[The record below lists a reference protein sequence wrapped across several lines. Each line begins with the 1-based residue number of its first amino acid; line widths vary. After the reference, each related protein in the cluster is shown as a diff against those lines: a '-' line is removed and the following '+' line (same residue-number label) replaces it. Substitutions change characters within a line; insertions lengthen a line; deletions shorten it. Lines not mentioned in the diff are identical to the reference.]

1 MKKSA
6 GTIMLMQLLS
16 VAGGLGLMVLLL
28 FQGNGI
34 SSMFYHL
41 YNTVTLLL
49 LLAVAVPPML
59 LQGVWKDLFRVFQFG
74 KNNQK
79 FSICEIR
86 KTLLAIEL
94 LQRQIIYGTIM
105 IVCVQTLYILMQVD
119 ALEELGPNLA
129 VDLDSIIYM
138 AIALLFIEP
147 LKSFTQRYLENY
159 LAEEED

>member
-1 MKKSA
+1 
-6 GTIMLMQLLS
+6 MLMQLVS
-16 VAGGLGLMVLLL
+16 VAGGLVLMALLL

-34 SSMFYHL
+34 SNMFYYL

-49 LLAVAVPPML
+49 LLTVAVPPML

-74 KNNQK
+74 KGSRK
-79 FSICEIR
+79 FTIYEIR

-129 VDLDSIIYM
+129 VNLGSVIYM

-147 LKSFTQRYLENY
+147 LKSFAQRYLENY
-159 LAEEED
+159 LAEEEE